1 MNFGKNYASVN
12 DRNLYRRNV
21 NPNLVGMNTQFK
33 KNIITGNDILR
44 NNNQYENAM
53 LHNNVIPKSPLESEY
68 INKPNKVILYKS
80 FTVIDPN
87 TNVPNTH
94 TFILNETLKDVVS
107 VKLVRAIVIG
117 NKSLYSA
124 GVDFFVLHIDELKKN
139 YGEKNATD
147 KISNSFAILD
157 YDKVSDN
164 GTEKL
169 YFENSYACNRDIKYF
184 DPPLNALSKLTCN
197 LYKENTGTVNAVPIQ
212 LKLELLIETKEKLRV
227 Y

>member
-33 KNIITGNDILR
+33 KNIIAGNNILK
-44 NNNQYENAM
+44 NTNQYENAM

-68 INKPNKVILYKS
+68 INKPNKVVLYKS
-80 FTVIDPN
+80 FGTVN
-87 TNVPNTH
+87 NTH

-117 NKSLYSA
+117 TKADLS
-124 GVDFFVLHIDELKKN
+124 GIDFFVLHIDELKKN

-164 GTEKL
+164 GTENL

-197 LYKENTGTVNAVPIQ
+197 LYNDDSGTVNAVATQ

>member
-33 KNIITGNDILR
+33 KNIVSGNNILR

-80 FTVIDPN
+80 FTSTVDNANP
-87 TNVPNTH
+87 PNTH

-117 NKSLYSA
+117 AKTVLKDI
-124 GVDFFVLHIDELKKN
+124 DFFVLHIDELKKN
-139 YGEKNATD
+139 YGEKDATN

-164 GTEKL
+164 GTENL

-197 LYKENTGTVNAVPIQ
+197 LYNDDNDTVNTNATQ

>member
-33 KNIITGNDILR
+33 KNIVSGNNILR

-80 FTVIDPN
+80 FTG
-87 TNVPNTH
+87 TNTH
-94 TFILNETLKDVVS
+94 TFILNEALKDVIS

-117 NKSLYSA
+117 TKTALTNQNNE
-124 GVDFFVLHIDELKKN
+124 FFVLHIDELKKN

-164 GTEKL
+164 GTENL

-197 LYKENTGTVNAVPIQ
+197 LYNDATGTVNAVDTQ

>member
-68 INKPNKVILYKS
+68 INKPNKVVLYKS
-80 FTVIDPN
+80 FTG
-87 TNVPNTH
+87 TNPNTH

-117 NKSLYSA
+117 TKTVLS

-164 GTEKL
+164 GTENL

-197 LYKENTGTVNAVPIQ
+197 LYNDDSGTVNAVATQ

>member
-33 KNIITGNDILR
+33 NNIVSGNNILR

-80 FTVIDPN
+80 FTGTED
-87 TNVPNTH
+87 NTH

-117 NKSLYSA
+117 AKTVLS

-139 YGEKNATD
+139 YGEKDATD

-164 GTEKL
+164 GTENL

-197 LYKENTGTVNAVPIQ
+197 LYNDATGTVNAVATQ

>member
-80 FTVIDPN
+80 FTGN
-87 TNVPNTH
+87 NTH

-107 VKLVRAIVIG
+107 VKLIRAIVIG
-117 NKSLYSA
+117 AKSSLSGIDFLYY
-124 GVDFFVLHIDELKKN
+124 I
-139 YGEKNATD
+139 
-147 KISNSFAILD
+147 
-157 YDKVSDN
+157 
-164 GTEKL
+164 
-169 YFENSYACNRDIKYF
+169 
-184 DPPLNALSKLTCN
+184 
-197 LYKENTGTVNAVPIQ
+197 
-212 LKLELLIETKEKLRV
+212 
-227 Y
+227 

>member
-33 KNIITGNDILR
+33 KNIVSGNNILR

-80 FTVIDPN
+80 FTG
-87 TNVPNTH
+87 TNTH
-94 TFILNETLKDVVS
+94 TFILNEALKDVVS
-107 VKLVRAIVIG
+107 VKLIRAIVIG
-117 NKSLYSA
+117 TKTALTNQNNQ
-124 GVDFFVLHIDELKKN
+124 FFVLHIDELKKN

-147 KISNSFAILD
+147 NISNSFAILD

-164 GTEKL
+164 GTENL
-169 YFENSYACNRDIKYF
+169 YFENSYACNKDIKYF
-184 DPPLNALSKLTCN
+184 DPPLNALSKLTCSLFN
-197 LYKENTGTVNAVPIQ
+197 DGSTGSTGSTVNAVATQ

>member
-1 MNFGKNYASVN
+1 
-12 DRNLYRRNV
+12 
-21 NPNLVGMNTQFK
+21 MNTQFK

-80 FTVIDPN
+80 FTGN
-87 TNVPNTH
+87 NTH

-107 VKLVRAIVIG
+107 VKLIRAIVIG
-117 NKSLYSA
+117 AKSDLTNQNNE
-124 GVDFFVLHIDELKKN
+124 FFVLHIDELKKN

-164 GTEKL
+164 GTE
-169 YFENSYACNRDIKYF
+169 
-184 DPPLNALSKLTCN
+184 N
-197 LYKENTGTVNAVPIQ
+197 LYLENYMLVIEI
-212 LKLELLIETKEKLRV
+212 LSILILGS
-227 Y
+227 

>member
-33 KNIITGNDILR
+33 KNIIAENNILR
-44 NNNQYENAM
+44 NNNEYENAM

-80 FTVIDPN
+80 FTGSVA
-87 TNVPNTH
+87 NTH

-107 VKLVRAIVIG
+107 VKLIRAIVIS
-117 NKSLYSA
+117 NKTASS
-124 GVDFFVLHIDELKKN
+124 GPDFFVLHIDELKKN
-139 YGEKNATD
+139 YGEKDATD

-157 YDKVSDN
+157 YDKVYNN
-164 GTEKL
+164 GTENL

-197 LYKENTGTVNAVPIQ
+197 LYSDNNITVNTVATQ

>member
-68 INKPNKVILYKS
+68 INKPNKVVLYKS
-80 FTVIDPN
+80 FTG
-87 TNVPNTH
+87 TNNTH

-107 VKLVRAIVIG
+107 VKLIRAIVIG
-117 NKSLYSA
+117 AKSDLTNQNNE
-124 GVDFFVLHIDELKKN
+124 FFVLHIDELKK
-139 YGEKNATD
+139 
-147 KISNSFAILD
+147 LW
-157 YDKVSDN
+157 
-164 GTEKL
+164 
-169 YFENSYACNRDIKYF
+169 
-184 DPPLNALSKLTCN
+184 
-197 LYKENTGTVNAVPIQ
+197 
-212 LKLELLIETKEKLRV
+212 
-227 Y
+227 

>member
-80 FTVIDPN
+80 FTGN
-87 TNVPNTH
+87 NTH

-107 VKLVRAIVIG
+107 VKLIRAIVIG
-117 NKSLYSA
+117 AKSDLTNQNNE
-124 GVDFFVLHIDELKKN
+124 FFVLHIDELKKN

-164 GTEKL
+164 GTENL

-197 LYKENTGTVNAVPIQ
+197 LYNDATGTVNAVNTQ

>member
-80 FTVIDPN
+80 FTGN
-87 TNVPNTH
+87 NTH

-107 VKLVRAIVIG
+107 VKLIRAIVIG
-117 NKSLYSA
+117 AKSDLTNQNNE
-124 GVDFFVLHIDELKKN
+124 FFVLHIDELKKIMV
-139 YGEKNATD
+139 K
-147 KISNSFAILD
+147 KMQLIKSQIVL
-157 YDKVSDN
+157 
-164 GTEKL
+164 L
-169 YFENSYACNRDIKYF
+169 Y
-184 DPPLNALSKLTCN
+184 
-197 LYKENTGTVNAVPIQ
+197 
-212 LKLELLIETKEKLRV
+212 
-227 Y
+227 